1 VATAVVFW
9 HYAGPLIRPNRHT
22 QLAAPRRII
31 ESNDPKQLLAEANRL
46 AWLFNGPAADPLY
59 ARAEALF
66 GQAGDHRNELYAKI
80 GRIRA
85 EAETMS
91 FVDISNYL
99 AAELKTPLVQS
110 DPELKLW
117 CLTSKGYTD
126 IETDRVSA
134 KRDWEEAQALAKTL
148 GERKWEIRA
157 EGELG
162 LIAFLEGNSAK
173 ADRLVGG
180 ALLSTMAS
188 GDVGG
193 QIRYLELIG
202 TGLDEIKRPEE
213 AIPFFDRAISLA
225 ARTTDA
231 GFPFM
236 AYEGKA
242 EALSALGKADEARA
256 TLTQALDQA
265 RANRKRGHEADLLIL
280 LGKLSEER
288 NDKPQAI
295 ECLEK
300 AGSLA
305 SDLRFY
311 RMVSDAYFE
320 LAKIY
325 RGEDDLAKAEVCLT
339 KSLDASSRV
348 GDRYYVPRNL
358 TALAELKAR
367 EGQRIEADTLYARAE
382 DVIDGLLVDTPGH
395 YWKSSLANAMSETYR
410 EHFKLAAQ
418 TNDVRK
424 AFAILE
430 RVRGRTA
437 ADALREPPSPA
448 ARESPAAAI
457 IERDI
462 ATLQVSLLRSQI
474 QEERGHLLEGLE
486 EDEQRLGLIDN
497 SVGRDDHSSFEKPAS
512 LEDVQQTLGPDEAV
526 LEYVLEEPH
535 SFCLGF
541 SKNQA
546 WIAEIVGRK
555 QIEDLIDRYLTEIKS
570 MQQGSELARQLY
582 ALLISPLPKET
593 PKLRLVIVPDGKM
606 YFLPFESLKDPEG
619 RYFLFSSVITYAPSA
634 TVLCALRTEPQQ
646 HVATRAFIGVGG
658 IPYEPRSTV
667 LARLARPST
676 VSGRVLRGLYDLAGV
691 HFDDLPHTREEVLSV
706 QREIG
711 TKDSVVLLDRNATET
726 AFKAQPLGEFRIIH
740 LATHSVS
747 STQFPERAAL
757 VLGRD
762 PGSPDDGLLQVREIA
777 RLALNADLV
786 TLSACDTGIGRLQG
800 EEGVT
805 NLVQAFF
812 IAGAKAVVASL
823 WAADD
828 SDTTSLMEQFYR
840 HLTEKEDKATALQH
854 AKIDL
859 VKKYGDQAPPF
870 YWAGFVMAGEGSTTI
885 PVGSPW
891 TLLGKTARQYFGKFP
906 NW

>member
-1 VATAVVFW
+1 MRLHASGLLLRYVGLTALVLATLTLW
-9 HYAGPLIRPNRHT
+9 HYASPLIRSSRHPR
-22 QLAAPRRII
+22 LAPQRGII
-31 ESNDPKQLLAEANRL
+31 ESTDPEQLLAEANRL
-46 AWLFNGPAADPLY
+46 TWLFNGPAADPLY
-59 ARAEALF
+59 ARAESLF
-66 GQAGDHRNELYAKI
+66 RQAGDRRDELYAKI
-80 GRIRA
+80 GRLRA

-134 KRDWEEAQALAKTL
+134 KKDWEEAQALAKTL
-148 GERKWEIRA
+148 GEKRWEIRA

-202 TGLDEIKRPEE
+202 MGLNEIKRPEE
-213 AIPFFDRAISLA
+213 AIPFFDRAINLA

-256 TLTQALDQA
+256 TLTHALDQA

-280 LGKLSEER
+280 LGKQSEER
-288 NDKPQAI
+288 NDEPRAI
-295 ECLEK
+295 ECLEQ
-300 AGSLA
+300 AGLPA
-305 SDLRFY
+305 SELRFY

-325 RGEDDLAKAEVCLT
+325 RGADNVAKAEVCLT
-339 KSLDASSRV
+339 KSLDASTRV

-367 EGQRIEADTLYARAE
+367 EGQRIEADTLYERAE
-382 DVIDGLLVDTPGH
+382 DIIDGLLVDTPGQ

-418 TNDVRK
+418 TRDVRK

-437 ADALREPPSPA
+437 ADALREPPSA
-448 ARESPAAAI
+448 VTRESPAAAT

-462 ATLQVSLLRSQI
+462 ATLQVSLLRSQM
-474 QEERGHLLEGLE
+474 QEERGHLLECLE

-497 SVGRDDHSSFEKPAS
+497 SFGIDNHSAFEKPAS
-512 LEDVQQTLGPDEAV
+512 LDDVQRILGPDEAV

-541 SKNQA
+541 SKTQA
-546 WIAEIVGRK
+546 WIAELAGRK
-555 QIEDLIDRYLTEIKS
+555 QIEDLIDRYLAQIKS
-570 MQQGSELARQLY
+570 MQQGSELALQLY
-582 ALLISPLPKET
+582 ELLIAPLPKQT
-593 PKLRLVIVPDGKM
+593 AKLRLVIVPDGKLH
-606 YFLPFESLKDPEG
+606 FLPFESLKDPEG
-619 RYFLFSSVITYAPSA
+619 RYFLFTSVITYAPSA
-634 TVLCALRTEPQQ
+634 TVLCALKTEPKR

-658 IPYEPRSTV
+658 IPYEPPGAL
-667 LARLARPST
+667 LAKLARPST

-691 HFDDLPHTREEVLSV
+691 HFEDLPHTREEVLSV
-706 QREIG
+706 QKEVG
-711 TKDSVVLLDRNATET
+711 TKGSVVLLGRDATET

-740 LATHSVS
+740 LATHSVA

-757 VLGRD
+757 VLDRD

-840 HLTEKEDKATALQH
+840 HLAEKMDKATALQH

-870 YWAGFVMAGEGSTTI
+870 YWAGFIMAGEGSTTI
-885 PVGSPW
+885 PIGNP
-891 TLLGKTARQYFGKFP
+891 
-906 NW
+906 

>member
-1 VATAVVFW
+1 MRLHASTLLLRYVGITTLVVAAVVFW
-9 HYAGPLIRPNRHT
+9 HYTGPRIRSNRHPR
-22 QLAAPRRII
+22 LAPLRGTI
-31 ESNDPKQLLAEANRL
+31 EPNDPKRLLAEANRL

-66 GQAGDHRNELYAKI
+66 AQTGDHRDALYAKI

-99 AAELKTPLVQS
+99 AGELKTPLVQS

-126 IETDRVSA
+126 IEIDRVSA

-148 GERKWEIRA
+148 GEKKWEVRA

-162 LIAFLEGNSAK
+162 LIAFLEGYSAK

-193 QIRYLELIG
+193 QIRYLELVG
-202 TGLDEIKRPEE
+202 MGLNEIKRPEE
-213 AIPFFDRAISLA
+213 AIPFFDRAINLA
-225 ARTTDA
+225 AGSTDA

-236 AYEGKA
+236 AYEGKS
-242 EALSALGKADEARA
+242 EALSAIGKADEART
-256 TLTQALDQA
+256 TLAHALDQA

-305 SDLRFY
+305 TELRFY

-325 RGEDDLAKAEVCLT
+325 RGENNLARAEVCLT

-367 EGQRIEADTLYARAE
+367 EGQRIQADTLYERAE
-382 DVIDGLLVDTPGH
+382 DVADGLLVDTPGQ

-410 EHFKLAAQ
+410 EHFKLAAE
-418 TNDVRK
+418 THDVRK

-448 ARESPAAAI
+448 ARESAAAAT

-474 QEERGHLLEGLE
+474 QEERGHLLECLE

-497 SVGRDDHSSFEKPAS
+497 SVGLDNDPSFQKPAS
-512 LEDVQQTLGPDEAV
+512 LEDVQQTLGPGEAV

-541 SKNQA
+541 SKAQT
-546 WIAEIVGRK
+546 WIAELAGRK
-555 QIEDLIDRYLTEIKS
+555 EIEDLVDRYLAQIKS
-570 MQQGSELARQLY
+570 MQPGSELAWQLY
-582 ALLISPLPKET
+582 GLLIKPLPKGT
-593 PKLRLVIVPDGKM
+593 PKLRLVIVPDGKL
-606 YFLPFESLKDPEG
+606 YFLPFESLQDQKG
-619 RYFLFSSVITYAPSA
+619 RYVLFSSVITYAPSA
-634 TVLCALRTEPQQ
+634 TVLCALRTEPKR

-658 IPYEPRSTV
+658 IPYEPRSTL

-676 VSGRVLRGLYDLAGV
+676 VSGRVLRGLYDFAGV
-691 HFDDLPHTREEVLSV
+691 HFENLPHTREEVLSV

-711 TKDSVVLLDRNATET
+711 TKTSVVLLGLDATET

-747 STQFPERAAL
+747 STQFPERSAL

-805 NLVQAFF
+805 NLAQAFF

-840 HLTEKEDKATALQH
+840 HLAKKEDKATALQH

-859 VKKYGDQAPPF
+859 VDKYGDQAPPF
-870 YWAGFVMAGEGSTTI
+870 YWAGFIMAGEGSTTI
-885 PVGSPW
+885 PIGSP
-891 TLLGKTARQYFGKFP
+891 
-906 NW
+906 